1 MADIVEVF
9 VILEFARND
18 VARIDGFRCSVVHA
32 YTLVA
37 LGKDSHIVL

>member
-1 MADIVEVF
+1 MTNIVEVF
-9 VILEFARND
+9 VVLEFARND
-18 VARIDGFRCSVVHA
+18 VARIYGFCRGIVDA

>member
-9 VILEFARND
+9 VVLKFARND
-18 VARIDGFRCSVVHA
+18 VARIDGFCCGVVHT